1 MPRPEADAVEG
12 GGKAH
17 AGQEPAWLR
26 GYFERHWTPGR
37 EKDSLRVRS
46 VVVPPCM
53 PRLVAA
59 MARYADE
66 MAASA
71 ADAQP
76 DVVGGA

>member
-1 MPRPEADAVEG
+1 MPRPAADAAKG
-12 GGKAH
+12 GGKAR
-17 AGQEPAWLR
+17 AVQEPAWLR
-26 GYFERHWTPGR
+26 GYFARHWTPGW
-37 EKDSLRVRS
+37 ETDSLRVRS
-46 VVVPPCM
+46 VVLPPCM

-59 MARYADE
+59 MGRYANE